1 MSLQTDAE
9 QVADYASRIIK
20 FEILRAQFL
29 ANGGVIQVV
38 PGDPDTNVT
47 LNNTQKNALLA
58 LEAGWQT
65 SIKTIVAAWP

>member
-9 QVADYASRIIK
+9 NIADLASRIIK

-38 PGDPDTNVT
+38 PGDTDTNVT
-47 LNNTQKNALLA
+47 LNNVQKQGLLA

-65 SIKTIVAAWP
+65 SIKSIVAAWP